1 MFIYTMVI
9 YISISP
15 SFDRAPYDATVAQ
28 CNEGVGTIH
37 AFLLFSFTKY
47 SFLSS
52 ISLSLIKL
60 FHDLVINRSTR
71 LDQFTIRAISSKA
84 RRRKYYLLASCT
96 IDALFVHPP
105 PPPHAS
111 SPSQTW
117 FYALNARRFRSFI
130 PVHLLFSFEQHL
142 CPRSLS
148 K

>member
-37 AFLLFSFTKY
+37 VFLLFSFTKY

-84 RRRKYYLLASCT
+84 RRRK
-96 IDALFVHPP
+96 LFARIVYNRCLVRP
-105 PPPHAS
+105 S
-111 SPSQTW
+111 SSSST
-117 FYALNARRFRSFI
+117 RFFAFLDVVLRAKRAEI
-130 PVHLLFSFEQHL
+130 PIFH
-142 CPRSLS
+142 PRSSLIFL
-148 K
+148 